1 MPAILHYARTQ
12 RMNNRERNKDYNRR
26 KILASARHLLLDGG
40 LNALSMRALAEH
52 AQVSSRT
59 PYNLFGSKTD
69 VLMGLLDEPLHQMI
83 AALPTVPPP
92 SIILGSFSLIERA
105 YGLYAPEIDYYREI
119 YWGVMSSEHHS
130 AREKYLVHAQQWI
143 LPLLKQA
150 RDAGELKSST
160 NIEALARHITL
171 TLIGFLGLWASGL
184 INGPDLISQLK
195 QTLAFCFFYGSSEPV
210 QHSLKIFIDE
220 I

>member
-1 MPAILHYARTQ
+1 
-12 RMNNRERNKDYNRR
+12 MNNRERNKDFNRR
-26 KILASARHLLLDGG
+26 KILASARHLLLVGG
-40 LNALSMRALAEH
+40 LDALSMRALAEH

-83 AALPTVPPP
+83 AALPLVPPS
-92 SIILGSFSLIERA
+92 SIILGSFSLLDRA

-130 AREKYLVHAQQWI
+130 AREKYLERAQQWI
-143 LPLLKQA
+143 LPLLAQA
-150 RDAGELKSST
+150 RGAGELISST
-160 NIEALARHITL
+160 DIEVLARHITL

-184 INGPDLISQLK
+184 INGADLILQFK
-195 QTLAFCFFYGSSEPV
+195 QALVFCFFYNSSEQV
-210 QHSLKIFIDE
+210 QLALKSAIADI
-220 I
+220 

>member
-1 MPAILHYARTQ
+1 
-12 RMNNRERNKDYNRR
+12 
-26 KILASARHLLLDGG
+26 
-40 LNALSMRALAEH
+40 MRALAEH

-83 AALPTVPPP
+83 AALPLVPPS
-92 SIILGSFSLIERA
+92 SIILGSFSLLDRA

-130 AREKYLVHAQQWI
+130 AREKYLERAQQWI
-143 LPLLKQA
+143 LPLLAQA
-150 RDAGELKSST
+150 RGAGELISST
-160 NIEALARHITL
+160 DIEVLARHITL

-184 INGPDLISQLK
+184 INGADLILQFK
-195 QTLAFCFFYGSSEPV
+195 QALVFCFFYNSSEQV
-210 QHSLKIFIDE
+210 QLALKSAIADI
-220 I
+220 